1 MTEQIDFAA
10 YLDIDAVNWS
20 TLKDLRR
27 SPLHY
32 KHGVGTKRKETPA
45 MRKGRV
51 NHTAV
56 FEPDRL
62 ALDYAIFT
70 EKNKAGKVV
79 KSGKAYTAFRKAN
92 NGRTI
97 LSPPEYAHACALR
110 DAVRSHPLAGPYL
123 ERGEAEKCLQWTDD
137 ETGLKCKA
145 RLDFLS
151 SGKPALVDLKSTADI
166 AYSIFCSRAYKM
178 GYHCQLGFYDWGLVT
193 ALKLHLPVVVIAV
206 EQTPPYDVGVF
217 EYDPD
222 CIDTGRNETRSLL
235 TKLAYFR
242 EQNVWPGQY
251 AEEMALGFPG
261 WVDASE
267 NEDTSDLGLEE

>member
-1 MTEQIDFAA
+1 MTGQIDFAT
-10 YLDIDAVNWS
+10 YLGIDAVNWS

-32 KHGVGTKRKETPA
+32 KHRISSTKKETTG

-51 NHTAV
+51 GHTAV

-62 ALDYAIFT
+62 ALDYAVFT
-70 EKNKAGKVV
+70 DVNKAGKVV
-79 KSGKAYTAFRKAN
+79 RSGNVYKDFCKAN
-92 NGRTI
+92 KGRTI
-97 LSPPEYAHACALR
+97 LTPTEYSHACALR
-110 DAVRSHPLAGPYL
+110 DAVRSHPLAAPYL
-123 ERGEAEKCLQWTDD
+123 ERGEAEKCLEWADD

-151 SGKPALVDLKSTADI
+151 SGKPALVDLKSTSDI
-166 AYSIFCSRAYKM
+166 AYSVFCARAYKM
-178 GYHCQLGFYDWGLVT
+178 GYHCQLGFYDWGLIT
-193 ALKLHLPVVVIAV
+193 ALKLNVPVVVIAV
-206 EQTPPYDVGVF
+206 EQLPPYDVGVF
-217 EYDPD
+217 EYEAA
-222 CIDTGRNETRSLL
+222 CIDSGRDEARSLL

-251 AEEMALGFPG
+251 AEEMALEFPG

-267 NEDTSDLGLEE
+267 NDDTSDLGLEE